1 MWAWL
6 LLVLAGFP
14 IIFVHQVAHGL
25 VAVRCTGGRAE
36 VQVGRGPRLGA
47 APLGSLDLALN
58 LLPAGGHCH
67 WQPTPR
73 TTPREQALVALAGP
87 AATLGCF
94 ALLGAIAWSEGPGH
108 PLLGAAASSAGVAF
122 LASAL
127 PVRYGRLVPHAPESD
142 GLVAWRCLAAERGRR
157 GESVP
162 REHER
167 DTQPLGWDTS
177 DSHGPP
183 RA

>member
-6 LLVLAGFP
+6 LLLLAGFP
-14 IIFVHQVAHGL
+14 IIFIHQVAHGL
-25 VAVRCTGGRAE
+25 VAVRRAGGRAE
-36 VQVGRGPRLGA
+36 VQVGRGPRLWA

-73 TTPREQALVALAGP
+73 TTARDQALVALAGP

-94 ALLGAIAWSEGPGH
+94 FLLAALAWGEGPGH
-108 PLLGAAASSAGVAF
+108 PVLGAAASSAGMAF

-142 GLVAWRCLAAERGRR
+142 GLVVWRWLAAERHRR
-157 GESVP
+157 AESIP
-162 REHER
+162 PDPER
-167 DTQPLGWDTS
+167 DSRPLGWDTS